1 MENLR
6 KRGSIKFKLVLLP
19 LLIVFIAIAGI
30 GSISSYLLRKSLMEQ
45 MHKHS
50 VEYVNQVT
58 KEIEVNSASL
68 TVVNNLI
75 EDKIRE
81 TANIIIRQ
89 KDMSNKFLVDLA
101 EDKGVDEINYF
112 DETGRIIMYSNH
124 SGNLGPVIPEFVTAH
139 NFSRGNDKEMIEK
152 ARKSS
157 VSDDYYKYG
166 YIKNPNGTIVQ
177 VGILANVI
185 QKMTDKFSYQNLV
198 DGLVKGSDEVISAYV
213 VNTNSKIL
221 AHSSHEKV
229 GSILENEGRI
239 SATKNK
245 EIYTNESVHEES
257 GKRIY
262 NVMIPIYIEGK
273 HMGAINIVLSM
284 EEVRKTLAGN
294 AKSIFI
300 LSVLFFAVL
309 SSILYFIS
317 NKIIKILKE
326 LKSNLELVASGD
338 FSVAIKEEH
347 LRLNDEFGE
356 ISNSIEEMK
365 SSIKNMIREIKEK
378 SNKVGVNSDVL
389 ASSSQQLSASSHELS
404 VTMMQIAD
412 GSTSQAQDLVEISE
426 FMTGVTS
433 SIKDVYNSLEQ
444 VSNEA
449 KNTSHKSNIGKR
461 EIDKLEVSIEDIKK
475 GFLGVVGEVKMLAD
489 SVKEIG
495 GITAM
500 ISGISEQTNLLAL
513 NAAIEAARAGEQG
526 RGFAVVADEV
536 RKLAEESRL
545 ATEKIASLVDS
556 TSKDTDEVIKTS
568 NSVENLINNQT
579 DILNKTLEYF
589 EDILNSIS
597 KIGPYLEE
605 THGAMEDIVQKSNV
619 ANEKVDRAG
628 EVAERNTAATE
639 QVASVTQELTSSSQ
653 EVADAAQN
661 LNEIGNELMA
671 TVNYFK
677 E

>member
-1 MENLR
+1 LR